1 MRTLFLILAL
11 SVPSS
16 LLAMPVFDAL
26 DTNKDGELSITEF
39 QAERTKRFNLLDAN
53 KDLTITREELEG
65 QSVKFGLTLEQTQAF
80 LSFYDLDYDGDIT
93 LDEMNTADDST
104 NIFTNL
110 DFNQDGVLSREE
122 ATGTF
127 DTRPIQDISSQEILT
142 HLRQGA
148 VSRGQFKPLRETERP
163 TPAQPLGPRPTAN
176 GQALPYDSQGLVDI
190 DSLVPHMNR
199 APTDRSGYVARPQ
212 NTGPTPLRHF
222 DWSQQPPG

>member
-11 SVPSS
+11 SAPTS
-16 LLAMPVFDAL
+16 LAALPVFDTL

-65 QSVKFGLTLEQTQAF
+65 QGVKFGLTLEQTQAF
-80 LSFYDLDYDGDIT
+80 LSFYDLNYDGDIT

-110 DFNQDGVLSREE
+110 DFNQDGAISREE

-127 DTRPIQDISSQEILT
+127 DTRPMQDISPKEILQN
-142 HLRQGA
+142 LRQG
-148 VSRGQFKPLRETERP
+148 VVTRGAFKPLPRTDRS
-163 TPAQPLGPRPTAN
+163 TPAQPLSPRPTQDR
-176 GQALPYDSQGLVDI
+176 QALPYDSQGLVDI

-199 APTDRSGYVARPQ
+199 APTDRSGYTARPQ
-212 NTGPTPLRHF
+212 NTGPTNLRHF